1 VCITGGYVASFFNRP
16 FFPELCSDSTL
27 DNSKTYDT
35 MVRIAGTWAGIA
47 RAFKAVADM
56 YGWTHLVVLSDDET
70 WTVCWYGVRPF
81 DDVFGNDQNYTFSW
95 LRLGDQPTDEQLDD
109 LLQQIRSLTR
119 GFLLSLRSPW
129 DDTSVFSER
138 ELYAVARPSVCLSSV
153 CL

>member
-1 VCITGGYVASFFNRP
+1 MYYAAVAILCFFAVCITSGYVASFFNRP
-16 FFPELCSDSTL
+16 FFPESCSDSTL

-56 YGWTHLVVLSDDET
+56 YGWTHIVVLSDDET

-81 DDVFGNDQNYTFSW
+81 DDVFGNDENYTFSW
-95 LRLGDQPTDEQLDD
+95 LRLGDKPTDEQLDD

-119 GFLLSLRSPW
+119 GFFYFHCVRRGRYIG
-129 DDTSVFSER
+129 F
-138 ELYAVARPSVCLSSV
+138 
-153 CL
+153 